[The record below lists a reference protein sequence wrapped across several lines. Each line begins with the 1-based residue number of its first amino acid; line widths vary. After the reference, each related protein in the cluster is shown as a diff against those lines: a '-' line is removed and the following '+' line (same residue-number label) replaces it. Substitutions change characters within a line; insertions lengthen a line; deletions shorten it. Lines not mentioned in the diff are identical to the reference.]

1 VKSVQEVASELGVRP
16 KVVYGEIR
24 RGLLAAHKI
33 GRSFRISDEAL
44 ADYKLRT
51 LVVPAATPT
60 RTPRRSP
67 RPRRGEVRHLRAL
80 HEQARDA

>member
-33 GRSFRISDEAL
+33 GRSYRISDEAL
-44 ADYKLRT
+44 ADYKART
-51 LVVPAATPT
+51 LVTPAAATVRP
-60 RTPRRSP
+60 PRRSP
-67 RPRRGEVRHLRAL
+67 RPRTGEVRHLRAL
-80 HEQARDA
+80 HAEARDA